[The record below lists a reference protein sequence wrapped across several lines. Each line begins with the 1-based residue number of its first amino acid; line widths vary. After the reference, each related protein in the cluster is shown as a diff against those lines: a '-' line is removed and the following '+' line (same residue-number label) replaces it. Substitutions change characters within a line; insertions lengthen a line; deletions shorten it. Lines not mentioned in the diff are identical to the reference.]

1 MVTHIFIKQYPIK
14 LGQFLK
20 QAEAVGDGLEA
31 KLRILDGAVNVNDL
45 EEIRR
50 GRKLYFGDKVSI
62 DGATYICD
70 QKK

>member
-20 QAEAVGDGLEA
+20 QADAVSDGLEA
-31 KLRILDGAVNVNDL
+31 KLRILEGAVAVNEI
-45 EEIRR
+45 EESRR
-50 GRKLYFGDKVSI
+50 GRKLYFGDMVTI
-62 DGATYICD
+62 DNATYICD